1 MLTRRQFLL
10 SIAASSAV
18 AMLGCQPLSSLQRHW
33 FVSACSNNNNEH
45 FVAAFDLDG
54 NIISQIKLPARGHDA
69 IAIPDKPGHALIFAR
84 RPGTFILEVDF
95 TRGIISQEITAASNS
110 HFYGHGV
117 ISAKH
122 KVLLTSEND
131 FASGEGRIVVRDTKH
146 YQVVDQ
152 YHSGG
157 IGPHQLA
164 LMPDGDSLVIAN
176 GGIQTHPAQP
186 RKKLNIDTMAPNL
199 SYLTI
204 SSGEITHSLALD
216 NHQLSIRHLAVSKQG
231 KVIAGLQY
239 QGPKNDL
246 VPLAISHHGEST
258 LQYLSASESI
268 WRRMNQYTASVCV
281 NDQHELVAI
290 SCPRADMITYW
301 SLTTGEYLRSEKFA
315 DGAGLTNIDAIY
327 ASSGKGNF
335 RRSSITDNAQQQALA
350 TTAATA
356 ATRHFDGLKWDN
368 HLTHINA

>member
-1 MLTRRQFLL
+1 MLSRRQFLL
-10 SIAASSAV
+10 SLAATSTA
-18 AMLGCQPLSSLQRHW
+18 AMLGCQPLSSTKKHW

-45 FVAAFDLDG
+45 FVAAFDLNG
-54 NIISQIKLPARGHDA
+54 TIINQIKLPARGHDA

-95 TRGIISQEITAASNS
+95 TRGIISREITAATHS

-131 FASGEGRIVVRDTKH
+131 FASGEGRIVVRDTTH
-146 YQVVDQ
+146 YQVLHQ
-152 YHSGG
+152 YSSGG

-164 LMPDGDSLVIAN
+164 LMPDGDTLVIAN

-186 RKKLNIDTMAPNL
+186 RRKLNIDTMAPNL

-246 VPLAISHHGEST
+246 VPLAISHQGESS
-258 LQYLSASESI
+258 LQYLSAPENT

-281 NDQHELVAI
+281 NEQHDLVAI

-301 SLTTGEYLRSEKFA
+301 SLTTGEYLSSEKFA
-315 DGAGLTNIDAIY
+315 DGAGLTNINAIY
-327 ASSGKGNF
+327 ASSGKGSF
-335 RRSSITDNAQQQALA
+335 IRSSITNNVQQQPS
-350 TTAATA
+350 TNAATF
-356 ATRHFDGLKWDN
+356 RFNDLKWDN
-368 HLTHINA
+368 HLTHIVA